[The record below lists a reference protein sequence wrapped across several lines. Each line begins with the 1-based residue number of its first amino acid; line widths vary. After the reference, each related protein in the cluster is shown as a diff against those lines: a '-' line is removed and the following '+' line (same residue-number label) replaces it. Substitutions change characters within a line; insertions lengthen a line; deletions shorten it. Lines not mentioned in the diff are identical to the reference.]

1 MAPKMSTE
9 PSYKPVQSQIK
20 LGVDGIKPWLICDQV
35 HLSNKTKDSTIASR
49 SKHDFGELK
58 LAAPKNMIWSV
69 KHAHN
74 LLKGTAAIRAVKV
87 VLVCPF
93 YYVRM

>member
-1 MAPKMSTE
+1 M
-9 PSYKPVQSQIK
+9 
-20 LGVDGIKPWLICDQV
+20 
-35 HLSNKTKDSTIASR
+35 SNKLEESAIASE
-49 SKHDFGELK
+49 SEHDYGELK